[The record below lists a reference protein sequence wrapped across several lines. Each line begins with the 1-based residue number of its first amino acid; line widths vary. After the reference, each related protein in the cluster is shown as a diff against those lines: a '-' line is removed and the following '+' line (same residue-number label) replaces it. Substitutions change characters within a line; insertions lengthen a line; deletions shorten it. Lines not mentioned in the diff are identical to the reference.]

1 MLKIDVLW
9 AEVFVLRIQSFV
21 KQMICLQAGSW
32 CGHLLDLK
40 NDWTKESHFILSIWN
55 QWQVQQGRFIYWQKG
70 SILGMMA
77 IDDPSEGEF
86 AMFTEALT
94 SGKFVAVDSAFGIG

>member
-1 MLKIDVLW
+1 
-9 AEVFVLRIQSFV
+9 
-21 KQMICLQAGSW
+21 
-32 CGHLLDLK
+32 
-40 NDWTKESHFILSIWN
+40 
-55 QWQVQQGRFIYWQKG
+55 
-70 SILGMMA
+70 MMA